1 MVSELL
7 QKKIIATLI
16 KWAEESEIENRELV
30 RQMFYLLL
38 RTFNGVGEMME
49 AMVNTYTISTN
60 SKDDVVELLG
70 YLQKVRALLPV
81 QMGPEEEEIMR
92 HSLW

>member
-1 MVSELL
+1 MF
-7 QKKIIATLI
+7 QKKIIGTLI

-30 RQMFYLLL
+30 RQMFHLFL
-38 RTFNGVGEMME
+38 REFNGIGEMMN
-49 AMVNTYTISTN
+49 AMENTYTISPN
-60 SKDDVVELLG
+60 SKDDVVVLLG